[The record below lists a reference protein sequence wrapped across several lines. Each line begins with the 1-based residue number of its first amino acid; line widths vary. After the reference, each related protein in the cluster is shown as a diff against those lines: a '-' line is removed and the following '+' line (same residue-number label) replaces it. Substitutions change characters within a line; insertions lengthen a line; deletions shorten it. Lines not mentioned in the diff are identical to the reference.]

1 MIYALEAKPPIKC
14 AKFNK
19 NNNLRDKTMK
29 ATLKNISELKLMAV
43 DLHRVADELID
54 NLTMAQAYAVKTGDE
69 TPEELESEKLGM
81 EKNLRNAIG
90 SLQYIHD
97 KRFSIQRAI
106 EKTQ

>member
-1 MIYALEAKPPIKC
+1 MYALEAKPPIKC

-19 NNNLRDKTMK
+19 NNNLRDKTMETTLE
-29 ATLKNISELKLMAV
+29 TLKELKQKAV
-43 DLHRVADELID
+43 QLSIVAEELKK
-54 NLTMAQAYAVKTGDE
+54 NLTVAQAYAMNTGNE
-69 TPEELESEKLGM
+69 TPEELKEDKLSVD
-81 EKNLRNAIG
+81 EYLRRCIG

>member
-1 MIYALEAKPPIKC
+1 MYALEAKPPIKC

-19 NNNLRDKTMK
+19 NNNLRDKTMETTREK
-29 ATLKNISELKLMAV
+29 LKELKQKAEQLSI
-43 DLHRVADELID
+43 VAEELKK
-54 NLTMAQAYAVKTGDE
+54 NLTVAQAYTINTGNE
-69 TPEELESEKLGM
+69 TPEELKEDKKSLDEY
-81 EKNLRNAIG
+81 LRRCIG